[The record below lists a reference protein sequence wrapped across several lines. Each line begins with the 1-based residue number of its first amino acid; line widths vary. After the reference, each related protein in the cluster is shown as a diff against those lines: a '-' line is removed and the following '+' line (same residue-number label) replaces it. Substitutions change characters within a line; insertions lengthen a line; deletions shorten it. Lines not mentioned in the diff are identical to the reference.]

1 MFRVVEARQQQR
13 MSLEEEVQSS
23 GSTLLRP
30 EDYQRREAGTVLLH
44 RPNAPMS
51 FVIARRLQFEGR
63 VEGKQ
68 EKKTSMVNVVKISTV
83 NK

>member
-1 MFRVVEARQQQR
+1 MK
-13 MSLEEEVQSS
+13 SS

-30 EDYQRREAGTVLLH
+30 KNDQRRETGTVLLH

-68 EKKTSMVNVVKISTV
+68 ENKCGKHVVKISKV
-83 NK
+83 NKLRKQVL